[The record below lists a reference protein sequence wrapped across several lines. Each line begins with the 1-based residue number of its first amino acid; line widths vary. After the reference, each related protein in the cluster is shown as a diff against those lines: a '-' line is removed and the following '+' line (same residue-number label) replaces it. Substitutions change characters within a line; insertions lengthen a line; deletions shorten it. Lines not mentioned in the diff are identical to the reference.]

1 MIKARATIKGQDT
14 LIFGLSR
21 GNVEGLLDN
30 QPILINGRE
39 LAVPFQI
46 LMVGNETE
54 EDIMEDLR
62 SIGLAVPK
70 AAS

>member
-1 MIKARATIKGQDT
+1 MIKVRATIKGQDT
-14 LIFGLSR
+14 LILGLSR
-21 GNVEGLLDN
+21 GNVERLLDN